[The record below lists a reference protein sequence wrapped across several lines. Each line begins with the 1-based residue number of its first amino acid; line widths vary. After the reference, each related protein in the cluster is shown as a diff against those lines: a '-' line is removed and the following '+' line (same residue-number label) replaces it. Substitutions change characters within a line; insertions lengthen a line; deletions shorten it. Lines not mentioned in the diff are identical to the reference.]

1 MKGSTTKDMR
11 SSRNSLNAQA
21 DARALTRREA
31 LKTFGSAAGLV
42 AACSLFGVSAL
53 SLVGCSSTEASSAS
67 SASSGLGSSAELLED
82 MSDGGNWVEGHR
94 FSSSATTQEVAS
106 WLESLGF
113 TS

>member
-21 DARALTRREA
+21 NARALTRREA
-31 LKTFGSAAGLV
+31 LKTFGSAVGLV
-42 AACSLFGVSAL
+42 AAL
-53 SLVGCSSTEASSAS
+53 SLVGCSPTEASSAS

-113 TS
+113 TL